1 MDHHIE
7 NVSGRWF
14 VDGIWG
20 ILSSNCYFSCAD
32 PKCPFSLK
40 VSTVKAD
47 GAKKIVGVERTVF
60 EYHYHEDDG
69 KSRTQAKREI
79 KRTISQ
85 VSKLPYSQSVDFSD
99 LLDLWLQRALTMSS
113 SERKRLRDIEKVK
126 VYAMR
131 HLEGGAT
138 QIKRD
143 SGVTGSSRSIC
154 NMRNSAKKEV
164 GIPTSIRE
172 ILEVGNHHLLCNDGD
187 DILVLGMSTSLA
199 IMSSSPMIHG
209 DGTFTCTIQPFSQL
223 YILHAVVANDTSY
236 PMLYC
241 LLKGK
246 TQSIY
251 KRLLG
256 LIEVTANE
264 RHMSVFNRQ
273 VRFMVDFEKAF
284 INAIQDYEA
293 GDVIVCCLFHF
304 TKNVRKRANQSIEE
318 IKKRFGKTSIEAQT
332 SEWIKRMFMMLPFLP
347 DSLILPETVDAI
359 LGFWEGE
366 FPGTVGVFDGFKD
379 FMLKV
384 YVGQTASYKP
394 RMWSA
399 SGMRIR
405 TNNAAESLNGRV
417 NRTLRRDGKITC
429 DQFLVAIETQMAIAS
444 REIDD
449 GCKSRTKS
457 VSERRN
463 DLLAAELDD
472 FLNGKIGL
480 FAFLEH
486 CSTILTIKTKRRGDA
501 FVSQRAKEQQMDH
514 DKVWVDKHR
523 RELLEPRFH
532 STQN

>member
-40 VSTVKAD
+40 VSAVKAD
-47 GAKKIVGVERTVF
+47 CAKKIVGVERTVF

-79 KRTISQ
+79 KRTISR
-85 VSKLPYSQSVDFSD
+85 VSKLPHSQESVDFSD

-172 ILEVGNHHLLCNDGD
+172 ILEVGNHHLLCNGGD

-293 GDVIVCCLFHF
+293 GDEIVCCLFHF

-318 IKKRFGKTSIEAQT
+318 IKKRFGKRRSRHKHR
-332 SEWIKRMFMMLPFLP
+332 SGSKGCSRCFLF
-347 DSLILPETVDAI
+347 S
-359 LGFWEGE
+359 
-366 FPGTVGVFDGFKD
+366 
-379 FMLKV
+379 
-384 YVGQTASYKP
+384 
-394 RMWSA
+394 
-399 SGMRIR
+399 RIR
-405 TNNAAESLNGRV
+405 SFFQKRSMRSSDSGKV
-417 NRTLRRDGKITC
+417 N
-429 DQFLVAIETQMAIAS
+429 S
-444 REIDD
+444 
-449 GCKSRTKS
+449 
-457 VSERRN
+457 
-463 DLLAAELDD
+463 
-472 FLNGKIGL
+472 
-480 FAFLEH
+480 
-486 CSTILTIKTKRRGDA
+486 
-501 FVSQRAKEQQMDH
+501 
-514 DKVWVDKHR
+514 
-523 RELLEPRFH
+523 LEPLA
-532 STQN
+532 SLTDSKTSC